1 MFLRFVTETRL
12 EHDGRRE
19 GIFQAAAALRDSLE
33 TQAKLVTEIREEL
46 VWFTENLT
54 TPPRFNR
61 TKSKGHYRRET
72 AGLSWFKPTA
82 NDHIDHARRLSLL
95 LEQGGYG
102 VRLLRTCRPG
112 FIIYEDDHQIV
123 AEPFADTPT

>member
-1 MFLRFVTETRL
+1 MFLRFVTENRL

-19 GIFQAAAALRDSLE
+19 GIFQAAAALKDNLD
-33 TQAKLVTEIREEL
+33 TPAGLVKSIREEL
-46 VWFTENLT
+46 VWFSSNLT

-95 LEQGGYG
+95 VAQGGYE
-102 VRLLRTCRPG
+102 VRLLKTRRPG
-112 FIIYEDDHQIV
+112 FIVYEDDHQIV
-123 AEPFADTPT
+123 AEPFTDTPT